1 MMTFWKKSYSKSAE
15 RTVIKQTQRKTR
27 LFKSISFNMIVA
39 GKIDYI
45 PVEYHWLLLRQVMR
59 KINQASDNV
68 KGNLIQT
75 AN

>member
-1 MMTFWKKSYSKSAE
+1 
-15 RTVIKQTQRKTR
+15 
-27 LFKSISFNMIVA
+27 MIVA

-68 KGNLIQT
+68 KGNLIQIVRVIVLNLGIKCFH
-75 AN
+75 ASLLHFLKLFLKSGLKI

>member
-1 MMTFWKKSYSKSAE
+1 
-15 RTVIKQTQRKTR
+15 
-27 LFKSISFNMIVA
+27 MIVA

-45 PVEYHWLLLRQVMR
+45 PVEYHWPLLRQVMR

>member
-1 MMTFWKKSYSKSAE
+1 
-15 RTVIKQTQRKTR
+15 
-27 LFKSISFNMIVA
+27 MIVA

-45 PVEYHWLLLRQVMR
+45 PVEYYWLLLRQVMR